1 MFKTQNENL
10 IKKIAKLEFRSVSQR
25 QHFAGHFEQNDKKQK
40 DKKNLAYP
48 VFHSSISILF
58 IAREFE
64 SQSLQK
70 IY

>member
-40 DKKNLAYP
+40 DKILAYP
-48 VFHSSISILF
+48 VFRSSFSIQC